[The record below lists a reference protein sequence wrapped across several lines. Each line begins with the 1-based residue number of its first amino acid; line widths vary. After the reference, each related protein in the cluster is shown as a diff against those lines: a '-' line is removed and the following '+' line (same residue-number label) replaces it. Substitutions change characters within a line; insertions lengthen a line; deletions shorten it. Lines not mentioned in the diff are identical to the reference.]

1 MLEDK
6 EKELNINGN
15 VIHTG
20 IVTDSELVD
29 LYNLVDL
36 LVFPSLY
43 EGFGLP
49 IIEAM
54 ACGTKVVSSNSS
66 SLPEVGGDVITY
78 FDPQNTDDMA
88 YVIEK
93 ELIKEDTEIEIN
105 ARMDWAKNFN
115 WEKTSKEVK
124 KVFTLYEKQ

>member
-105 ARMDWAKNFN
+105 ARMDWAKNFK